1 MTPQLSE
8 SWVYSKDLVLDPGP
22 DGIPLHNIKVSAE
35 SALHCTAMNC
45 IAEGCWSLRAAQRI
59 TAQHTVHTFHSSL
72 FIILGS
78 TSRRL
83 HDSVAR

>member
-59 TAQHTVHTFHSSL
+59 TAQHSTQYILSQLIIHHSREH
-72 FIILGS
+72 FPKI
-78 TSRRL
+78 T
-83 HDSVAR
+83 